1 MWIPSFSSFLCPWE
15 ATVIMMGT
23 DVDLLF
29 GIDIV
34 VNPEITLEF
43 VEGVAYAV
51 DAALILGVVSVTD
64 GDMSSENGL
73 AAVMT
78 PPEFTLPAP

>member
-1 MWIPSFSSFLCPWE
+1 MTI
-15 ATVIMMGT
+15 
-23 DVDLLF
+23 DVL
-29 GIDIV
+29 IKVANV
-34 VNPEITLEF
+34 VEITLEF

-51 DAALILGVVSVTD
+51 DAALELGVVSITD
-64 GDMSSENGL
+64 GDMLTENGL